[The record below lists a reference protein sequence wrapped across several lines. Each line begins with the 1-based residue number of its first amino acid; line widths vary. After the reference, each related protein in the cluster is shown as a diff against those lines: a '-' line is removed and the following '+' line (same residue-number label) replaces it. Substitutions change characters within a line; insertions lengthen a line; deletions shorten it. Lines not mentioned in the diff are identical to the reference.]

1 MKTCKTKTNVW
12 LDCDPGHDDMLA
24 IILAALSEEIN
35 LLGISTSAGNSTIQH
50 TTQNALNILAE
61 IGRTDIKVY
70 KGSKDP
76 LCAELKTATEF
87 HGETGLSGANL
98 KISPERAIE
107 KNVFSEIYN
116 IISTCEKKVNFV
128 VTGAMTNLAIIIKA
142 FPDFLSYLEGITIM
156 GGAIG
161 LGNMSPSA

>member
-1 MKTCKTKTNVW
+1 M
-12 LDCDPGHDDMLA
+12 
-24 IILAALSEEIN
+24 
-35 LLGISTSAGNSTIQH
+35 
-50 TTQNALNILAE
+50 
-61 IGRTDIKVY
+61 
-70 KGSKDP
+70 
-76 LCAELKTATEF
+76 
-87 HGETGLSGANL
+87 LSGANL

-107 KNVFSEIYN
+107 KNVFWEIYN